1 MNYKLVVKA
10 EAVQDMSE
18 AFEWYE
24 AKLEGL
30 GSEFLDVVDDYFS
43 RIVKTP
49 KIYQS
54 HGNQR
59 VAVLNRFPYKIVYEI
74 EGNAIVVFAVY
85 HDKRNPKKLMDRG

>member
-10 EAVQDMSE
+10 EAVQNMSE

-49 KIYQS
+49 KLYQS

-59 VAVLNRFPYKIVYEI
+59 SGSVKSVPL
-74 EGNAIVVFAVY
+74 
-85 HDKRNPKKLMDRG
+85 